1 MNHNWYAVIS
11 VQTLLA
17 KDISNTQKILLAL
30 IANMSNERK
39 YCYATNSYLAE
50 LLNVSPGTV
59 SQIISD
65 LENKGYLGRILIFKK
80 GTAEVEARFLTVI
93 EKYELET
100 PSIEKDIPLP
110 LNSNIPPLENIYT
123 PPLEN
128 IKGNNKVFNNKE
140 NKESASLVFHLK
152 IKENKEKGIKAYKPI
167 PAILIKKEEKIE
179 LSSEE
184 IIKSKKQGLYNLI
197 KRYKDNNPDKYPAKI
212 YNDFYR
218 HWGEVSKN
226 GKNII
231 RYDEQK
237 FFEIGKRLATFW
249 SRLSTEEKSKLWQ
262 LEKDKPK
269 TGMLL

>member
-1 MNHNWYAVIS
+1 MNHNKYATITYQV
-11 VQTLLA
+11 LAA
-17 KDISNTQKILLAL
+17 KDITSTQKLL
-30 IANMSNERK
+30 IAMISNLSNQRG
-39 YCYATNSYLAE
+39 YCYATNNYLAE
-50 LLNVSPGTV
+50 VLNINPGTV
-59 SQIISD
+59 SQSISD
-65 LENKGYLGRILIFKK
+65 LEKKGYLGRIIYFKP
-80 GTAEVEARFLTVI
+80 GTKEIEQRFLTII
-93 EKYELET
+93 EKDYSA
-100 PSIEKDIPLP
+100 PSISEDIPLP
-110 LNSNIPPLENIYT
+110 LNSNIPPLENLYT

-128 IKGNNKVFNNKE
+128 LKDNNKVFNNKE
-140 NKESASLVFHLK
+140 EKENGFSLTSPLPLK
-152 IKENKEKGIKAYKPI
+152 IKEKKEKNIDQ
-167 PAILIKKEEKIE
+167 EKI
-179 LSSEE
+179 EE

-212 YNDFYR
+212 YNDFYK

-269 TGMLL
+269 TGTLL